1 LQTIEFDVNKKIYF
15 WGESYLFSPTLSQK
29 FISFLL
35 LPLTAIYCF
44 LTFLKK
50 SFSKPTNF
58 SIPIISVGNL
68 IVGGS
73 GKTPIT
79 IELAKRYSDVA
90 IILRGYKRDSK
101 GLVVVSDKGDIKV
114 DVNKSGDEAMLL
126 ANSLPKATVI
136 VSEDRKKAIKKAKKL
151 GAKLIFLDDGFSK
164 FDIKKFDILL
174 KPKLKL
180 LPFCLPSG
188 AYRFSPKNYK
198 KVDLVLEEEKEFK
211 REVKIKNKTNN
222 MILLTAISKPQRL
235 EKFLPYDMPK
245 IYLPDHSEFSKE
257 FIEEI
262 LTKYNP
268 SSILTTT
275 KDAVKLKSYNLMLSI
290 LELSIMIDSKSLE
303 KIDSYIRN
311 FNAKED

>member
-1 LQTIEFDVNKKIYF
+1 VEKLYF
-15 WGESYLFSPTLSQK
+15 WGERYLFSPTLTQR
-29 FISFLL
+29 FISTLL
-35 LPLTAIYCF
+35 LPITSLYCL

-50 SFSKPTNF
+50 TFLKAEDF

-73 GKTPIT
+73 GKTPVT
-79 IELAKRYSDVA
+79 IELAKRYEKVT
-90 IILRGYKRDSK
+90 IILRGYKRKSK

-114 DVNKSGDEAMLL
+114 DIDQSGDEAMLL

-136 VSEDRKKAIKKAKKL
+136 VSEDRKEAIKKAKEL
-151 GAKLIFLDDGFSK
+151 GTKLIFLDDGFSK

-174 KPKLKL
+174 KPALKL
-180 LPFCLPSG
+180 TPLCLPSG

-211 REVKIKNKTNN
+211 REVTIKNQTDR

-235 EKFLPYDMPK
+235 DKYLPYDMPK
-245 IYLPDHSEFSKE
+245 VYLPDHSEFSKE

-262 LTKYNP
+262 LKKYNP
-268 SSILTTT
+268 TSILTTT
-275 KDAVKLKSYNLMLSI
+275 KDAVKLKSYNLKLSI

-311 FNAKED
+311 FHAKKD